1 MADKI
6 IELPD
11 GRQVSFPEA
20 MPNEE
25 IKAIIKSKLPNIDK
39 PMRQMGESA
48 AADDALNV
56 STVGVKMPTD
66 YGRTQAVRSFA
77 QGLPAVGTFMD
88 EIESFFTDV
97 PTDQITSEMKQYN
110 LETEGA
116 GTTAEMV
123 GAGMSPLGG
132 AQKIL
137 KNIGS
142 AFSYGAGKSE
152 GNLQERAI
160 EGIKTAAV
168 AGPFSFVAH
177 KVLNAPSKILSQKT
191 IAAERKQTVESA
203 QNAYNQAYKDADLSG
218 VLMTPRDTL
227 NLTKRVRKSLD
238 SDIDWNPA
246 VYDRARKS
254 MQMVEKRNLSSMTF
268 EGLDDLNKKL
278 WKEYNAAKRAG
289 DGNEM
294 GYILKIINEVDDTL
308 AQLPLTH
315 KKLKDARYM
324 FKQSQKINA
333 LDSAIDQA
341 DLAAAASGSGGNT
354 VNSYLQAVKKVLT
367 DPRKSRF
374 FDQEEIDVMRK
385 FIETGGGSKFKR
397 SLAKLSPSGS
407 GLMFALGALG
417 SSMNPKIAAVFG
429 AGTAAK
435 MSSEMDVRENLQNIF
450 AQFAKGTPAQNI
462 IKPPFKFLE
471 TMAPIAAFEPISEEI
486 KGLLQ

>member
-142 AFSYGAGKSE
+142 AFSYGAG
-152 GNLQERAI
+152 
-160 EGIKTAAV
+160 
-168 AGPFSFVAH
+168 
-177 KVLNAPSKILSQKT
+177 
-191 IAAERKQTVESA
+191 
-203 QNAYNQAYKDADLSG
+203 
-218 VLMTPRDTL
+218 
-227 NLTKRVRKSLD
+227 
-238 SDIDWNPA
+238 
-246 VYDRARKS
+246 
-254 MQMVEKRNLSSMTF
+254 
-268 EGLDDLNKKL
+268 
-278 WKEYNAAKRAG
+278 
-289 DGNEM
+289 
-294 GYILKIINEVDDTL
+294 
-308 AQLPLTH
+308 
-315 KKLKDARYM
+315 
-324 FKQSQKINA
+324 
-333 LDSAIDQA
+333 
-341 DLAAAASGSGGNT
+341 
-354 VNSYLQAVKKVLT
+354 
-367 DPRKSRF
+367 
-374 FDQEEIDVMRK
+374 
-385 FIETGGGSKFKR
+385 
-397 SLAKLSPSGS
+397 
-407 GLMFALGALG
+407 
-417 SSMNPKIAAVFG
+417 
-429 AGTAAK
+429 
-435 MSSEMDVRENLQNIF
+435 
-450 AQFAKGTPAQNI
+450 
-462 IKPPFKFLE
+462 
-471 TMAPIAAFEPISEEI
+471 
-486 KGLLQ
+486 